1 MPCPRPAPPRG
12 LFSPWTEEVK
22 FLSLAPR
29 RAASTTRQTWPPPLG
44 QEQALGQHHRGGAG
58 AGLGV
63 GAVGRQHEVVAE
75 GPPVRWVRRATVNS
89 SWHPTG
95 GDGRSSKSAARA
107 FTMVIVRRVPRSPGP
122 RRPRRC
128 RRPDAGRWRAPGV
141 RREFRATW
149 AAARARE
156 GEADPARPIESR
168 REVGDIDVR
177 SIRCA
182 VKVCAALGG
191 PFRRRRLPCR
201 AAPGVRPQDARA
213 ESGPTTRSNGFV
225 LGVEK
230 VVADSCATSSHSRQP
245 LLRSTRKPD
254 G

>member
-1 MPCPRPAPPRG
+1 MVAGRSGLDLVHLGGGLLRRRTPAVLPSSRGRGKRRPQPRDPRRSRSAWRCGSRQSAPLETASSRQISALPRPMVPSRSKPPRA
-12 LFSPWTEEVK
+12 PRWPA
-22 FLSLAPR
+22 LAPLLN
-29 RAASTTRQTWPPPLG
+29 AA
-44 QEQALGQHHRGGAG
+44 A
-58 AGLGV
+58 
-63 GAVGRQHEVVAE
+63 
-75 GPPVRWVRRATVNS
+75 
-89 SWHPTG
+89 
-95 GDGRSSKSAARA
+95 
-107 FTMVIVRRVPRSPGP
+107 IPG
-122 RRPRRC
+122 
-128 RRPDAGRWRAPGV
+128 

-168 REVGDIDVR
+168 REVVDIDVR
-177 SIRCA
+177 SIRCV

-201 AAPGVRPQDARA
+201 AAPGVRPEGVRA
-213 ESGPTTRSNGFV
+213 ESGPTTRPNGFV

-230 VVADSCATSSHSRQP
+230 VAADSCATSSHSRQP